1 MMRSLKAAAVLA
13 GSLIAAGV
21 AAPAFA
27 SGAGD
32 PLPAAEG
39 RVIPLKDVTVLD
51 TPLQKPTD
59 VLDTES
65 EDSLLNT
72 VKDAA
77 ASLQNAE
84 PAGDAPTRQG

>member
-1 MMRSLKAAAVLA
+1 MKSLKAAAVLA

-27 SGAGD
+27 NSAGD

-39 RVIPLKDVTVLD
+39 RVIPLKDTTVLD
-51 TPLQKPTD
+51 MPLQKPTD

-65 EDSLLNT
+65 KDSLLNT

-77 ASLQNAE
+77 ASLQNVE
-84 PAGDAPTRQG
+84 SAGSTATRQG

>member
-1 MMRSLKAAAVLA
+1 MRSLKAAAVLA
-13 GSLIAAGV
+13 GSLIAAG

-27 SGAGD
+27 GGAGD
-32 PLPAAEG
+32 PLPATEG

-84 PAGDAPTRQG
+84 SAGNAPTRQG